1 MRRLQPI
8 ATATFAAAALPTRH
22 GTAAAAQHPF
32 TAVTAVTALSTPL
45 AALTTTTVPASS
57 RFPRGKKASEGGGSE
72 GGGAKTWLKSRP

>member
-8 ATATFAAAALPTRH
+8 ATATFAAATLPTRQ

-45 AALTTTTVPASS
+45 AALTTTTVTTLPASS
-57 RFPRGKKASEGGGSE
+57 TLASL
-72 GGGAKTWLKSRP
+72 AARRTTDV

>member
-8 ATATFAAAALPTRH
+8 ATATFAAATLPTRQ

-45 AALTTTTVPASS
+45 AALTTTTVTTLPASS
-57 RFPRGKKASEGGGSE
+57 RFPTLASL
-72 GGGAKTWLKSRP
+72 AARRTTDV

>member
-8 ATATFAAAALPTRH
+8 ATAAFAAAAFPTRQ

-45 AALTTTTVPASS
+45 AARTTTTLPPLPASS
-57 RFPRGKKASEGGGSE
+57 RFPTLASL
-72 GGGAKTWLKSRP
+72 AARRTTDV

>member
-8 ATATFAAAALPTRH
+8 ATATFAAAALPTRQ

-57 RFPRGKKASEGGGSE
+57 RFPTLASL
-72 GGGAKTWLKSRP
+72 AARHTTDV